1 MLALLGLVMVLSA
14 SSIKSY
20 RASGSSFTVFNRQ
33 LLWFVIGLPVMWL
46 AAHLKPRTFRWLAYP
61 LLAASLAGLV
71 LVFVPGLG
79 SSAYGATRW
88 LRFGPVSAQPSEL
101 AKLALILWAADL
113 YVRKEKLLRQWKHLL
128 VPMVPVAM
136 LLAGLVMAEP
146 DMGTTLVI
154 VSVAMVLLYVV
165 GTPMRLFG
173 GLLAVLASM
182 VALLAVAEP
191 YRLAR
196 LTSFADPFAQKLG
209 TGYQAVQGLYALG
222 SGGWF
227 GVGIGA
233 SRQKWSYL
241 PQAHTDYIFGIIG
254 EELGLAGTLVVLL
267 LFAVLAYAGLRVAQ
281 RTRDPFVR
289 LGAAGIT
296 TWMVVQAL
304 VNMGAVTG
312 LLPIAR
318 SEPGV
323 AEALAARGPGALQRT
338 RRWARD
344 YYGFRPSPTTTRS
357 PARGR
362 PARTGTATR
371 AR

>member
-1 MLALLGLVMVLSA
+1 
-14 SSIKSY
+14 
-20 RASGSSFTVFNRQ
+20 
-33 LLWFVIGLPVMWL
+33 
-46 AAHLKPRTFRWLAYP
+46 
-61 LLAASLAGLV
+61 
-71 LVFVPGLG
+71 
-79 SSAYGATRW
+79 
-88 LRFGPVSAQPSEL
+88 
-101 AKLALILWAADL
+101 
-113 YVRKEKLLRQWKHLL
+113 
-128 VPMVPVAM
+128 
-136 LLAGLVMAEP
+136 
-146 DMGTTLVI
+146 
-154 VSVAMVLLYVV
+154 
-165 GTPMRLFG
+165 
-173 GLLAVLASM
+173 M

-312 LLPIAR
+312 LLPITGIPLPLVSFGGTSLAMSMLAIGMLASFAR